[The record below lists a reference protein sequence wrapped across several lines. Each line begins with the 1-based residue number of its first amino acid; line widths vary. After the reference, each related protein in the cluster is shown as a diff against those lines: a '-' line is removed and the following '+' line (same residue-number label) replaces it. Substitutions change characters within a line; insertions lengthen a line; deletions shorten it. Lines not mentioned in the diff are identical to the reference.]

1 MPVPSLRIIDEP
13 LWQAAHARLAG
24 TREVYLRRT
33 DGRTWGR
40 PTNPTTAGYLLTGL
54 LACKHCG
61 GSLHVSRQSGRHGE
75 GLWCYYVCA
84 RQRTRGV
91 VCPGRL
97 RVNMRRLDDAVLDVV
112 TERLLQPAHVMATVR
127 AAASRLAAH
136 PHDSRRERTRLTRE
150 LREVDQELR
159 RYAEAIA
166 TAGPLPSLLEAL
178 QIRERRRA
186 ALSGE
191 LGQLEAVERTATAV
205 DDVALT
211 AELRALCDDWRT
223 LLTEDVAGAQP
234 ILRKLLPERLMV
246 ERAPTGFRVTGM
258 AAFGPLMAGIVMRG
272 MMVPPG

>member
-1 MPVPSLRIIDEP
+1 MHGSG
-13 LWQAAHARLAG
+13 A
-24 TREVYLRRT
+24 REVYLCRS

-40 PTNPTTAGYLLTGL
+40 STNPTTSGYLLTGL
-54 LACKHCG
+54 LACKHGG
-61 GSLHVSRQSGRHGE
+61 GSLHVSRQSGRRRGP
-75 GLWCYYVCA
+75 LVLL
-84 RQRTRGV
+84 RLRTAAHPRRSL
-91 VCPGRL
+91 PGRL

-112 TERLLQPAHVMATVR
+112 TERVLQPAHVVATVR

-136 PHDSRRERTRLTRE
+136 PSSRRERTRLTRE
-150 LREVDQELR
+150 LREVEQELR

-191 LGQLEAVERTATAV
+191 LGQLDALKRTTTAL

-211 AELRALCDDWRT
+211 AELGALCDDWRT
-223 LLTEDVAGAQP
+223 LLIEDVAGAQP

-246 ERAPTGFRVTGM
+246 ERAPTGFRLTGM
-258 AAFGPLMAGIVMRG
+258 AAFGPLMAGIVMRA